1 MGGIV
6 AFEMA
11 IQLAAAG
18 HEAPLVILIDSSV
31 PVPRNAPHCIGK
43 LEAQAGFAADL
54 ARIEGRENWTSRI
67 TGEIGEKRL
76 RRLQDVYRANRMAL
90 DGYQPRAYSGR
101 VILVQAE
108 ATLNNLDP
116 SSPDGWKA
124 LGLGGISTHLLPGD
138 HYTIMQRPTVLRLAE
153 ILAGEIERHERTAKA
168 DPIR

>member
-11 IQLAAAG
+11 NQLAAAG
-18 HEAPLVILIDSSV
+18 HDVPLVILIDCSV
-31 PVPRNAPHCIGK
+31 PVPRNAPHSIGN

-54 ARIEGRENWTSRI
+54 ARIEGGENWASRI

-76 RRLQDVYRANRMAL
+76 RRLEDVYRANRLAL

-108 ATLNNLDP
+108 ANLNNLD
-116 SSPDGWKA
+116 SSSTDGWKA
-124 LGLGGISTHLLPGD
+124 LAIGGISTHLLPGD

-153 ILAGEIERHERTAKA
+153 ILAAEIERQEQTLKE